1 MVILQCPTCD
11 FATADVEAV
20 GAAAILQIHGQEHQ
34 AQPAGWDKTRSHTDQ
49 V

>member
-20 GAAAILQIHGQEHQ
+20 GAAAILQIHDQDHQ
-34 AQPAGWDKTRSHTDQ
+34 AQPAVNSDWLKMKY
-49 V
+49 